1 MRAMLVL
8 VTALCLVGCSG
19 DPHQRGQLHGTV
31 TYKGKP
37 LTNGMV
43 IFMGAD
49 QQSHIADLDQNG
61 SYKIDRI
68 PFGPVKVAIQQQQPR
83 PASRPKPSASNTKGG
98 MSESKDAPRETE
110 APPEP
115 KQSGV
120 IVPVIYN
127 NAETS
132 GLTFEMK
139 EGNQEWNGDLK

>member
-1 MRAMLVL
+1 MRALFVSATVL
-8 VTALCLVGCSG
+8 FLVGCSG

-83 PASRPKPSASNTKGG
+83 PASRPKPSANTKGG
-98 MSESKDAPRETE
+98 MSESKDAAREVE
-110 APPEP
+110 PPPEP

-120 IVPVIYN
+120 MVPVIYN
-127 NAETS
+127 NAESS
-132 GLTFEMK
+132 GLVFEMK
-139 EGNQEWNGDLK
+139 ESNQEWNGELK